1 MDLAWL
7 SFHNAGSRFLV
18 SVGCPP
24 GPWPFGARVVKGSFE
39 LISCLER
46 SLPFFPEGQ
55 FAKIA
60 IQLAKELGGGK
71 GERMQI
77 LQRQTVRAKMLQV
90 MEYLRRALEEFDPR
104 LLKRSKLVEVEGTS
118 LLDNT
123 AANLELLRNFKAQP
137 DDLLICTYPKAGT
150 TWVQE
155 IVDMV
160 QHGGDK
166 QKCARAPIY
175 ERIPFIDLFPM
186 KPISSGL
193 EMAEAM
199 PSPRTLKS
207 HLPVQL
213 LPPSFWEQ
221 NCKIIYVA
229 RNIKDT
235 IVSYFHFHR
244 MNQAMPKPGNWDQFL
259 ENFLTGQIAWG
270 SWFEHVRGWWEA
282 KEHHPILYLFYED
295 IKEDPTRE
303 IQKIAHFLNF
313 ELPDPLLK
321 EIVEHTKFETMKSNP
336 MANYLTLPAFVMNQS
351 LSPFMRKGIV
361 GNWKEHFTVAQ
372 NEKIDEITSQLLA
385 DSGLVF
391 RTEL

>member
-1 MDLAWL
+1 
-7 SFHNAGSRFLV
+7 
-18 SVGCPP
+18 
-24 GPWPFGARVVKGSFE
+24 
-39 LISCLER
+39 
-46 SLPFFPEGQ
+46 
-55 FAKIA
+55 
-60 IQLAKELGGGK
+60 
-71 GERMQI
+71 
-77 LQRQTVRAKMLQV
+77 
-90 MEYLRRALEEFDPR
+90 MEYLRRAFEEFDPK
-104 LLKRSKLVEVEGTS
+104 LLERPNLVEVEGTS

-175 ERIPFIDLFPM
+175 ERIPFIDLFHMTPT
-186 KPISSGL
+186 SSGL

-221 NCKIIYVA
+221 NCKVIYVA
-229 RNIKDT
+229 RNVKDT
-235 IVSYFHFHR
+235 IVSYFHFHH
-244 MNQAMPKPGNWDQFL
+244 MNQRMPKPENWDQFV
-259 ENFLTGQIAWG
+259 ENFLTGKVAWG
-270 SWFEHVRGWWEA
+270 SWFEHVKGWWEA
-282 KEHHPILYLFYED
+282 KDRHPILYLFYED

-313 ELPDPLLK
+313 ELPDPILK
-321 EIVEHTKFETMKSNP
+321 EITEHTKFETMKSNP
-336 MANYLTLPAFVMNQS
+336 MANYLTMPAFVMNQA
-351 LSPFMRKGIV
+351 LSPFMRKGVV
-361 GNWKEHFTVAQ
+361 GNWKEHLTVAQ
-372 NEKIDEITSQLLA
+372 NEKIDEISSRLLA
-385 DSGLVF
+385 GSGLVF

>member
-1 MDLAWL
+1 
-7 SFHNAGSRFLV
+7 
-18 SVGCPP
+18 
-24 GPWPFGARVVKGSFE
+24 
-39 LISCLER
+39 
-46 SLPFFPEGQ
+46 
-55 FAKIA
+55 
-60 IQLAKELGGGK
+60 
-71 GERMQI
+71 
-77 LQRQTVRAKMLQV
+77 

-118 LLDNT
+118 LLDST

-221 NCKIIYVA
+221 NCK
-229 RNIKDT
+229 
-235 IVSYFHFHR
+235 
-244 MNQAMPKPGNWDQFL
+244 
-259 ENFLTGQIAWG
+259 GQ
-270 SWFEHVRGWWEA
+270 SCLRC
-282 KEHHPILYLFYED
+282 
-295 IKEDPTRE
+295 
-303 IQKIAHFLNF
+303 FLN
-313 ELPDPLLK
+313 
-321 EIVEHTKFETMKSNP
+321 KSSGPNSYIF
-336 MANYLTLPAFVMNQS
+336 YLTNILIEDLPPIFKVIPSAYYMV
-351 LSPFMRKGIV
+351 
-361 GNWKEHFTVAQ
+361 
-372 NEKIDEITSQLLA
+372 
-385 DSGLVF
+385 
-391 RTEL
+391 